1 MSECTQY
8 VLQHSVSR
16 VSCHLWRLLHYSS
29 ASLAAKIYYVFHGPP
44 LPLHLAPIRIPF
56 SAVLIVAWKT
66 AIHYFRPKLF
76 ATLL

>member
-8 VLQHSVSR
+8 NTCNTVSDELR
-16 VSCHLWRLLHYSS
+16 VIYGVYSS
-29 ASLAAKIYYVFHGPP
+29 AILVAKIYYAFHGPP

-66 AIHYFRPKLF
+66 AIHYFRPELF